1 MALLDLLVLATVWV
15 FYHQFLAVSFDEEFA
30 RLRGVPV
37 TGFYL
42 LLLCMVAVTVVLLI
56 QVVGLIL
63 VIALLTLPAAIAAQY
78 LNSMGRMMLVASALG
93 MLFTTAGL
101 VISYIADLPSGA
113 SIILVAGT
121 SYLFSTLFNQLMQRH
136 YQGQKAS

>member
-1 MALLDLLVLATVWV
+1 
-15 FYHQFLAVSFDEEFA
+15 
-30 RLRGVPV
+30 
-37 TGFYL
+37 
-42 LLLCMVAVTVVLLI
+42 
-56 QVVGLIL
+56 
-63 VIALLTLPAAIAAQY
+63 
-78 LNSMGRMMLVASALG
+78 MGRMMLVASALG
-93 MLFTTAGL
+93 MLFTTVGL